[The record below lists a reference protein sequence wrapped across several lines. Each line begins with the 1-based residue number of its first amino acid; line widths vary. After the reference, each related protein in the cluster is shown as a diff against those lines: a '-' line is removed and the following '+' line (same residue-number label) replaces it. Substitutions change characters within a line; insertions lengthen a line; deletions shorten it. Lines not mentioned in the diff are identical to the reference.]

1 MQPIRHRILRQR
13 KWHCWSPSESPATSG
28 SRIRIVELAIHEEIV
43 SFDTCECGSLLF
55 RVGQGSQAKISSADV
70 VADAQHNSALEIIRD
85 LPDIVVWVPV
95 AHVAVV
101 VVPALDTSNT
111 VRRRLSKSFRLLP
124 LSPIAGTGVCLV
136 VQRQR
141 AVTLRFHVLGLST
154 IVLATLLRLVGEDGN
169 VVPRRWVP
177 VGVVISLLRALQTVA
192 LVIPGI
198 AIGVLAS
205 RGGSAILINL
215 LVRRVKALVPLAL
228 KAVLIEIQRLVV
240 SSLDFGCLL
249 LCWVIVITSSR
260 VRSSA
265 IAKRRIVS
273 VAHVLQNDLAVQVR
287 MTNSTSMLIVPFD
300 VELRTLIELHG
311 SEGRAFF
318 GDIIIVVLVLAG
330 RLAVIPNLVA

>member
-1 MQPIRHRILRQR
+1 MRLSILDIPIVVVTTLDAASALWRRLLPG
-13 KWHCWSPSESPATSG
+13 SLLGPLPPSACAS
-28 SRIRIVELAIHEEIV
+28 IWIVELRERTNA
-43 SFDTCECGSLLF
+43 FSL
-55 RVGQGSQAKISSADV
+55 
-70 VADAQHNSALEIIRD
+70 
-85 LPDIVVWVPV
+85 DI
-95 AHVAVV
+95 
-101 VVPALDTSNT
+101 
-111 VRRRLSKSFRLLP
+111 
-124 LSPIAGTGVCLV
+124 
-136 VQRQR
+136 
-141 AVTLRFHVLGLST
+141 
-154 IVLATLLRLVGEDGN
+154 LRLGTIEFTAVLWLFCEYRD
-169 VVPRRWVP
+169 VVPRRWMP
-177 VGVVISLLRALQTVA
+177 IRVVISLLRALQTVA